1 MLNERG
7 FVFDPSSGESFQ
19 LNPTGLACLRALQ
32 NGASPEQM
40 VQELVRGWEVDE
52 AAARCDLDAFLWD
65 LQQLAWL

>member
-1 MLNERG
+1 MLNDRG

-32 NGASPEQM
+32 DGATTEEM
-40 VQELVRGWEVDE
+40 VSSLVREWDVDE